1 MLGAT
6 LHVLLCGDVRVR
18 GVDREGYGLLQG
30 HRAGFAGES
39 LALGYLVRFRPGI
52 DGILV

>member
-6 LHVLLCGDVRVR
+6 LHVLLCSDVRVR

-30 HRAGFAGES
+30 HRAGLTGKS
-39 LALGYLVRFRPGI
+39 LAFGCTVRFRPGI
-52 DGILV
+52 DGVIV

>member
-18 GVDREGYGLLQG
+18 GVDREGYGLLQDIVQD
-30 HRAGFAGES
+30 
-39 LALGYLVRFRPGI
+39 LLVNLWHSDIRFRPGI
-52 DGILV
+52 DGVLV